1 MLQIHLPHSRPRRRV
16 SPQALCAAVAGAAAF
31 CLTPAAASEHKG
43 KEKCYG
49 IAKAGENACHAANG
63 SHSCAGKA
71 SSSNA
76 GHDWML
82 VEIGSCVDK
91 GGKTQPYDAAAAP
104 SKTPLVKKG
113 G

>member
-1 MLQIHLPHSRPRRRV
+1 MPQSRIPQRRV
-16 SPQALCAAVAGAAAF
+16 SPQALSAAVAGAVAF
-31 CLTPAAASEHKG
+31 CLSPAAASEHKG

-63 SHSCAGKA
+63 IHSCAGKA

-76 GHDWML
+76 GHDWLL
-82 VEIGSCVDK
+82 VEIGSCVAK

-104 SKTPLVKKG
+104 PKTPPEKKG

>member
-1 MLQIHLPHSRPRRRV
+1 MARFLPTQRHV
-16 SPQALCAAVAGAAAF
+16 SSQTLATAGACAVSF
-31 CLTPAAASEHKG
+31 CLSPAAASDHKG

-49 IAKAGENACHAANG
+49 IAKAGENACHAADG

-82 VEIGSCVDK
+82 VELGTCVAK
-91 GGKTQPYDAAAAP
+91 GGKTQPFDAAAAP
-104 SKTPLVKKG
+104 PNTPPEKKG